1 MKLIFL
7 ILLVGALS
15 TVQSFGFSVLGVKP
29 DLALSALI
37 AVSFF
42 VENIWQGFLIIALS
56 ALILK
61 FSPGF
66 ENGIF
71 VLSLIGCGATLVKKY
86 HPWRYFFGNLIL
98 IVLTT
103 SIFYLVLVP
112 NLIFSAL
119 FFHELVFN
127 LIAGAIIFAFLSFL
141 WQNKIT

>member
-1 MKLIFL
+1 MRLIFL

-15 TVQSFGFSVLGVKP
+15 LVQSFGFSVFNVKP
-29 DLALSALI
+29 NLALSALI

-42 VENIWQGFLIIALS
+42 VENIWQGFLLIALS

-66 ENGIF
+66 EKGIF
-71 VLSLIGCGATLVKKY
+71 VLSLIGCGAVLVKRY

-98 IVLTT
+98 IVLATCV
-103 SIFYLVLVP
+103 FYLVLAP
-112 NLIFSAL
+112 NLINSIL
-119 FFHELVFN
+119 FLQELIFN
-127 LIAGAIIFAFLSFL
+127 VLAGVIIFAFLSFL